1 MVGAQDVRKHI
12 ELDWGHM
19 ADRWYI
25 SDHHLGHWNIIQYA
39 ERPFKTLAE
48 MHDALVQFHNELVKP
63 QDHVS
68 FLGDLTLKRGGRL
81 DKEWLAAEI
90 RRYNGH
96 KRLYLGNHDHMPVK
110 HYLDACGFEKV
121 YATWRSEEGFISSHF
136 PLHPRSLGSATANV
150 HGHIH
155 QNAAYDPVVFEG
167 YADKPK
173 PKRVVPYINVSVE
186 AVNYRP
192 VHIDTILTMIRKAN
206 PHMNEWG
213 SLNENEA

>member
-1 MVGAQDVRKHI
+1 
-12 ELDWGHM
+12 M

-25 SDHHLGHWNIIQYA
+25 SDHHLGHYNILKYG

-68 FLGDLTLKRGGRL
+68 FIGDLTLKRGGRL
-81 DKEWLAAEI
+81 DKEWISAEI
-90 RRYNGH
+90 KRYNGH
-96 KRLYLGNHDHMPVK
+96 KRLYLGNHDHMPVEF
-110 HYLDACGFEKV
+110 YRSIGFEKV
-121 YATWRSEEGFISSHF
+121 YATWRSEEGFITSHI

-155 QNAAYDPVVFEG
+155 QNPAYDPVVFEANEVDRG
-167 YADKPK
+167 QKSRRK
-173 PKRVVPYINVSVE
+173 MPKRIVPYINVCVE

-192 VHIDTILTMIRKAN
+192 IHLDEILTIIRKAN
-206 PHMNEWG
+206 E
-213 SLNENEA
+213 

>member
-1 MVGAQDVRKHI
+1 
-12 ELDWGHM
+12 M

-25 SDHHLGHWNIIQYA
+25 SDHHLGHYNILKYG
-39 ERPFKTLAE
+39 ERPFKTLPE

-68 FLGDLTLKRGGRL
+68 FLGDLTMKRGGRL
-81 DKEWLAAEI
+81 DKEWIAAEI

-96 KRLYLGNHDHMPVK
+96 KRLYLGNHDHMSVK
-110 HYLDACGFEKV
+110 HYIDACGFEKV

-155 QNAAYDPVVFEG
+155 QNKAYDPIVFEANEVDRG
-167 YADKPK
+167 QKGRREMPR
-173 PKRVVPYINVSVE
+173 RVLPYINVSVE

-192 VHIDTILTMIRKAN
+192 VHLDTILQIIRR
-206 PHMNEWG
+206 HNEG
-213 SLNENEA
+213 ATN

>member
-1 MVGAQDVRKHI
+1 
-12 ELDWGHM
+12 M

-25 SDHHLGHWNIIQYA
+25 SDHHLGHYNILQYGK
-39 ERPFKTLAE
+39 RPFNSLAE

-68 FLGDLTLKRGGRL
+68 FLGDFTLKRGGRL
-81 DKEWLAAEI
+81 DREWIATEV

-96 KRLYLGNHDHMPVK
+96 KRFYLGNHDHMPVEF
-110 HYLDACGFEKV
+110 YRQAGFEKV

-155 QNAAYDPVVFEG
+155 QHAEYEPVVFE
-167 YADKPK
+167 ANEVDRNQKSRRKLPR
-173 PKRVVPYINVSVE
+173 RVVPYINVSVE
-186 AVNYRP
+186 AVNYKP
-192 VHIDTILTMIRKAN
+192 IHLDEILQRIRKAN
-206 PHMNEWG
+206 EG
-213 SLNENEA
+213 